1 MYHQTKGM
9 NLKLKIYTKLIVSIT
24 SILSIGLVVFISIN
38 SSYYINKMSKNNAEL
53 YNAYRVSE
61 LMKSY
66 KSKII
71 ALDNSQK
78 GYLITGDAKFIEQ
91 FKIKESELKTDLKS
105 MEPFFDSTSE
115 EQYFENL
122 KELTYKKLSQLKDL
136 NQQTNFQGFKNT
148 RNDELESSTLDEISM
163 ALDEINISLSFHT
176 KKLLDNSV
184 EYLRASRT
192 RSIIEIIL
200 GVLVLMAGL
209 LVLFR
214 DINLRNELELELRK
228 AKQQAEDNA
237 NAKEQFMAN
246 MSHEI
251 RTPMNSILGFSKL
264 LDKTPLNEK
273 QSEYLKSITNSGSNL
288 LSIIN
293 DILDFSKIEAGKLQ
307 LEKINFNLH
316 DLLSAI
322 QVMFYQK
329 AFEKNIGFA
338 VHKEKILPSMVFG
351 DPTRLNQILVNLI
364 NNAIKFTQQGSV
376 ELNCEVKHIEHN
388 LVTLVF
394 RVKDSGIG
402 IPKDKIEH
410 VFERFNQGNKET
422 TRKFGGTGLGLAI
435 VKDLIELQNGEIYV
449 KSKEGFGSEFVVT
462 LSFPLVFE
470 NASPAQENTKFEYE
484 KLAHGDKNILLVE
497 DNTLNQK
504 LAIEYLSDFG
514 FLVDSASN
522 GEEAIQKLN
531 GNKYDLVL
539 MDIQMP
545 VLDGYNTTK
554 LIRKQLKLNLPVIAM
569 TAHVTNAEKEKCINA
584 GMDDYISKPFM
595 EKDLYEI
602 IAKHLQLKTKL
613 IKFEGNEAIQKPTT
627 EGKLVNTQDLID
639 LSRGNN
645 QFIFEMIDIYTEQNP
660 ADLNEIAKAINE
672 QNYDNIRMIAHRMKT
687 SVGFMGIASLLQPL
701 SDIEEL
707 AEKKQDLLSIQNK
720 FSKLKTDCEASV
732 VELQVFKKQIK
743 HHNHET

>member
-209 LVLFR
+209 VVLFR

-273 QSEYLKSITNSGSNL
+273 QSEYLKSITNSGNNL

>member
-209 LVLFR
+209 VVLFR

-672 QNYDNIRMIAHRMKT
+672 QNYGNIRMIAHRMKT

>member
-209 LVLFR
+209 VVLFR